1 MNRDRE
7 PGLSLLATLE
17 QCQAALHAAQ
27 IQNLRLSERVVA
39 LQSDLAP
46 APSALQTIRWHSS
59 DSSDSSVFLDDA
71 YLIRGVAG
79 AMLWKMVNAYLD
91 SGRRTFTNV
100 ELRVA
105 PELRLPARHHNVEV
119 RLAMLQQR
127 LAKADAAVQLDR
139 SVRGHIRLEVQRAL
153 VLRVVDDAA
162 PLTCPQRAK
171 VPGGS
176 RWGEMPPWSAAGPS
190 GHSLW
195 GAARTDAANSLAA

>member
-27 IQNLRLSERVVA
+27 IQNLRLSERLVA
-39 LQSDLAP
+39 LQASPTP
-46 APSALQTIRWHSS
+46 APTMPQIVRWHSS
-59 DSSDSSVFLDDA
+59 DSSIFLDDA

-79 AMLWKMVNAYLD
+79 TILWKMVSTYLD
-91 SGRRTFTNV
+91 NGRRAFTNV

-105 PELRLPARHHNVEV
+105 PELRLPARHHNIEV

-127 LAKADAAVQLDR
+127 LSNTGAAVQLDR
-139 SVRGHIRLEVQRAL
+139 SVRGHIQLDVQRAL

-162 PLTCPQRAK
+162 PSACRPRAN
-171 VPGGS
+171 VPIGP
-176 RWGEMPPWSAAGPS
+176 RLNEMPAWLAAGAS
-190 GHSLW
+190 EDSL
-195 GAARTDAANSLAA
+195 GRHERAGVANSFAA